1 MMDKVGMNTIKTE
14 KVFNKL
20 ELIKELM
27 YKIKKF
33 FTSNNVNS
41 LSKIIAKE
49 IQIDSIVDD
58 NIKMIEK
65 FANENPIMRTSEI
78 VNNNNYNDSS
88 VKHDNIES
96 KFNIIDSK
104 VVA

>member
-78 VNNNNYNDSS
+78 VNNNNDSS

>member
-1 MMDKVGMNTIKTE
+1 
-14 KVFNKL
+14 
-20 ELIKELM
+20 
-27 YKIKKF
+27 
-33 FTSNNVNS
+33 
-41 LSKIIAKE
+41 
-49 IQIDSIVDD
+49 
-58 NIKMIEK
+58 MIEK